1 VAGSTFHAPATD
13 IIYVSTT
20 AQTISHS
27 KFNKIVK
34 HNKHNKQGDKQ
45 LIGLLMDFLP
55 HLGKVLEETEGEGD
69 AAYLACSSREVVCRK
84 LEMVSQ
90 GSENPGEEICADL
103 EEYCEEGDFHEPE
116 APRVDRQVIE
126 DCLADS
132 KAAQTEGRVADT
144 RCWGALGYQ
153 TGAFGAG
160 GRVMYEEFF
169 KLTAKAENNL

>member
-1 VAGSTFHAPATD
+1 MAGSTFHAPATD

-27 KFNKIVK
+27 KFNKRVTSK
-34 HNKHNKQGDKQ
+34 GDKQ

-153 TGAFGAG
+153 TGAFGVG
-160 GRVMYEEFF
+160 GRVIYEEFF

>member
-1 VAGSTFHAPATD
+1 MRSPGTVAGSSFHAPATD

-27 KFNKIVK
+27 KFNEIIV
-34 HNKHNKQGDKQ
+34 GDKQ

-84 LEMVSQ
+84 LEMLSQ

-116 APRVDRQVIE
+116 APRVDRQVVE
-126 DCLADS
+126 DCLAES

-153 TGAFGAG
+153 TGAFGPG
-160 GRVMYEEFF
+160 GRVMHEEFF
-169 KLTAKAENNL
+169 TLTAKAENSL